1 MFIYLVLYCTRLII
15 GYKFVKWQIFHLYF
29 NSKKINSTAVQT
41 TILATEANKL

>member
-29 NSKKINSTAVQT
+29 NSKKINSTT
-41 TILATEANKL
+41 TILATEAYKL